1 MIMDVSENN
10 RVDNAE
16 IPKKAVSRTEKRVA
30 KTQKKLLNAALEV
43 FSEYGVDATTIDD
56 ITQRADLG
64 KGTFYR
70 HFSDKAEIMS
80 CLVDQAIENLIE
92 NLQKVESA
100 TTIEESLDCIIDV
113 HYRFFLEH
121 QEEFI
126 LLFQGR
132 LFLKLDRQITEQ
144 MEEPF
149 NRYFEAIENLLSP
162 YVSEKMDL
170 LRIRRFA
177 CAVAGFVFGFF
188 SFAMIGM
195 ESEEIEIGI
204 KPLRQSFVKSL
215 SAFLVQQNKI

>member
-1 MIMDVSENN
+1 MIAMAEQTNN
-10 RVDNAE
+10 RTD
-16 IPKKAVSRTEKRVA
+16 KRVA
-30 KTQKKLLNAALEV
+30 KTKSRLLAAALDV

-80 CLVDQAIENLIE
+80 CLVEQAIDKLIGKFQ
-92 NLQKVESA
+92 LAESA
-100 TTIEESLDCIIDV
+100 STIEEVLDDV
-113 HYRFFLEH
+113 INIHNRFFLENQ
-121 QEEFI
+121 QEFV

-149 NRYFEAIENLLSP
+149 NRYLEALENLLSS
-162 YVSEKMDL
+162 YVSEKMDI
-170 LRIRRFA
+170 LRVRRFA

-195 ESEEIEIGI
+195 EPEEIETSL

-215 SAFLVQQNKI
+215 SVYLVQ

>member
-1 MIMDVSENN
+1 MTTETQASKQSEITGNS
-10 RVDNAE
+10 
-16 IPKKAVSRTEKRVA
+16 KKPVNRTEKRVA
-30 KTQKKLLNAALEV
+30 KTQKKLLSAALEV
-43 FSEYGVDATTIDD
+43 FSEYGVDAATIDD

-70 HFSDKAEIMS
+70 HFSDKAEIMA
-80 CLVDQAIENLIE
+80 CLIDQAIEKLIE
-92 NLQKVESA
+92 KLRNLDSGA
-100 TTIEESLDCIIDV
+100 TLEQALEHIINM
-113 HYRFFLEH
+113 HYRFFLEN
-121 QEEFI
+121 QDEFI

-149 NRYFEAIENLLSP
+149 NRYFEAIEGVLSP
-162 YVSEKMDL
+162 YMSEKMDL

-195 ESEEIEIGI
+195 ESEEIETSI

-215 SAFLVQQNKI
+215 SAFLVQ

>member
-1 MIMDVSENN
+1 MMTIEPSGNKRDGIVG
-10 RVDNAE
+10 
-16 IPKKAVSRTEKRVA
+16 IPKKPVNRTEKRVA
-30 KTQKKLLNAALEV
+30 KTQKKLLSAALEV
-43 FSEYGVDATTIDD
+43 FSEYGVDAATIDD

-70 HFSDKAEIMS
+70 HFSDKAEIMG
-80 CLVDQAIENLIE
+80 CLIDQAIEKLIGKLR
-92 NLQKVESA
+92 NVDPGA
-100 TTIEESLDCIIDV
+100 TIQEALEHIINM
-113 HYRFFLEH
+113 HYQFFLEN
-121 QEEFI
+121 QDEFI

-149 NRYFEAIENLLSP
+149 NRYFEAIESLLSP

-195 ESEEIEIGI
+195 ESEEIETSI

-215 SAFLVQQNKI
+215 SSFLVQ

>member
-1 MIMDVSENN
+1 MMVMEISE
-10 RVDNAE
+10 RKRDGIVE
-16 IPKKAVSRTEKRVA
+16 IPKKAVNRTEKRVA
-30 KTQKKLLNAALEV
+30 KTKKKLLNAALEV
-43 FSEYGVDATTIDD
+43 FSEYGVDAATIDD

-70 HFSDKAEIMS
+70 HFSDKAEIMGF
-80 CLVDQAIENLIE
+80 LVDQAIEKLIE
-92 NLQKVESA
+92 KLRNMEPGA
-100 TTIEESLDCIIDV
+100 TIEGVLEHVINM
-113 HYRFFLEH
+113 HYRFFLED

-132 LFLKLDRQITEQ
+132 LFLKLDRQITAQ

-149 NRYFEAIENLLSP
+149 NRYFVAIESLLSP
-162 YVSEKMDL
+162 YMSEKVDL

-195 ESEEIEIGI
+195 ESEEIETSI

-215 SAFLVQQNKI
+215 SSFLVQ

>member
-1 MIMDVSENN
+1 MVMDISEEKRAC
-10 RVDNAE
+10 RVE
-16 IPKKAVSRTEKRVA
+16 TVKKAVNRTEKRVA
-30 KTQKKLLNAALEV
+30 KTKSKLLNAALAV
-43 FSEYGVDATTIDD
+43 FSEFGVDATTIDD

-70 HFSDKAEIMS
+70 YFSDKAEIMA
-80 CLVDQAIENLIE
+80 CLVDQAIEKLIDK
-92 NLQKVESA
+92 LRKVETA
-100 TTIEESLDCIIDV
+100 TAIEEALEYIINV
-113 HYRFFLEH
+113 HYRFFLEN

-162 YVSEKMDL
+162 YMSEKVDL

-195 ESEEIEIGI
+195 ESEEIETSI

-215 SAFLVQQNKI
+215 SAFLVQ

>member
-1 MIMDVSENN
+1 MTTETPVNKRSGI
-10 RVDNAE
+10 AE
-16 IPKKAVSRTEKRVA
+16 ISKKPVNRTEKRVA
-30 KTQKKLLNAALEV
+30 KTKKKLLSAALEV
-43 FSEYGVDATTIDD
+43 FSEYGVDAATIDD

-70 HFSDKAEIMS
+70 HFSDKAEIMA
-80 CLVDQAIENLIE
+80 CLIDQAIEKLIE
-92 NLQKVESA
+92 KLRK
-100 TTIEESLDCIIDV
+100 LDSEVTLEQALEHIINM
-113 HYRFFLEH
+113 HYRFFLEN
-121 QEEFI
+121 QDEFI

-149 NRYFEAIENLLSP
+149 NRYFEAIEGVLSP

-195 ESEEIEIGI
+195 ESEEIETSI

-215 SAFLVQQNKI
+215 SAFLVQ

>member
-1 MIMDVSENN
+1 MTIEPSGNKRDGIV
-10 RVDNAE
+10 E
-16 IPKKAVSRTEKRVA
+16 IPRKPVNRTEKRVA
-30 KTQKKLLNAALEV
+30 KTQKKLLSAALEV
-43 FSEYGVDATTIDD
+43 FSEYGVDAATIDD

-70 HFSDKAEIMS
+70 HFSDKAEIMG
-80 CLVDQAIENLIE
+80 CLIDQAIEKLIGK
-92 NLQKVESA
+92 LRKVDA
-100 TTIEESLDCIIDV
+100 GATIEEALEHIINM
-113 HYRFFLEH
+113 HYQFFLEN

-149 NRYFEAIENLLSP
+149 NRYFEAIESLLSP
-162 YVSEKMDL
+162 YVSEKVDL

-177 CAVAGFVFGFF
+177 CAVAGFVFGFL

-195 ESEEIEIGI
+195 ESEEIETSI

-215 SAFLVQQNKI
+215 SSFLVQ

>member
-1 MIMDVSENN
+1 MTIEPSGNKRDGIV
-10 RVDNAE
+10 E
-16 IPKKAVSRTEKRVA
+16 IPKKPVNRTEKRVA
-30 KTQKKLLNAALEV
+30 KTQKKLLSAALEV
-43 FSEYGVDATTIDD
+43 FSEYGVDAATIDD

-70 HFSDKAEIMS
+70 HFSDKAEIMG
-80 CLVDQAIENLIE
+80 CLIDQAIEKLIGKLR
-92 NLQKVESA
+92 NMDA
-100 TTIEESLDCIIDV
+100 GATIEEALEHIINM
-113 HYRFFLEH
+113 HYQFFLEN

-149 NRYFEAIENLLSP
+149 NRYFEAIESLLSP
-162 YVSEKMDL
+162 YVSEKVDL

-195 ESEEIEIGI
+195 ESEEIETSI

-215 SAFLVQQNKI
+215 SSFLVQ

>member
-1 MIMDVSENN
+1 MDVTTIKN
-10 RVDNAE
+10 
-16 IPKKAVSRTEKRVA
+16 VSRTEKRVA
-30 KTQKKLLNAALEV
+30 STQKKLLGAALEV
-43 FSEYGVDATTIDD
+43 FSEYGVDAATIDD

-70 HFSDKAEIMS
+70 YFSNKSEIMA
-80 CLVDQAIENLIE
+80 CLVDQAIERLIE
-92 NLQKVESA
+92 KLQKLEPA
-100 TTIEESLDCIIDV
+100 TTIEEALEYIINV
-113 HYRFFLEH
+113 HYRFFLED
-121 QEEFI
+121 QEAFI

-149 NRYFEAIENLLSP
+149 NRYFEAIEKLLSP

-177 CAVAGFVFGFF
+177 CAIAGFVFGFF
-188 SFAMIGM
+188 SFAMIDM
-195 ESEEIEIGI
+195 ESEEIETGI

>member
-1 MIMDVSENN
+1 MIMEISE
-10 RVDNAE
+10 RKRDGIVE
-16 IPKKAVSRTEKRVA
+16 IPKKSINRAEKRVA
-30 KTQKKLLNAALEV
+30 KTKKKLLNAALEV
-43 FSEYGVDATTIDD
+43 FSEYGVDAATIDD

-70 HFSDKAEIMS
+70 HFSNKAEIMG
-80 CLVDQAIENLIE
+80 CLVDQAIEKLIE
-92 NLQKVESA
+92 KLLNMEPGA
-100 TTIEESLDCIIDV
+100 TIEGVLEHVINT
-113 HYRFFLEH
+113 HYRFFLED

-132 LFLKLDRQITEQ
+132 LFLKLDRQITAQ
-144 MEEPF
+144 LEEPF
-149 NRYFEAIENLLSP
+149 NRYFEAIERLLSP
-162 YVSEKMDL
+162 YVSEKVDL

-195 ESEEIEIGI
+195 ESEEIETSI

-215 SAFLVQQNKI
+215 SSFLVQ

>member
-1 MIMDVSENN
+1 MTIEASGNKRDGIV
-10 RVDNAE
+10 E
-16 IPKKAVSRTEKRVA
+16 IPKKPVNRTEKRVA
-30 KTQKKLLNAALEV
+30 KTQKKLLSAALEV
-43 FSEYGVDATTIDD
+43 FSEYGVDAATIDD

-70 HFSDKAEIMS
+70 HFSDKSEIMA
-80 CLVDQAIENLIE
+80 CLVDLAIEKLISKLRNIE
-92 NLQKVESA
+92 PGA
-100 TTIEESLDCIIDV
+100 MIEEALEHIINV
-113 HYRFFLEH
+113 HYRFFLEN

-149 NRYFEAIENLLSP
+149 DRYFEAIENLLSP
-162 YVSEKMDL
+162 YVSGKVDL

-195 ESEEIEIGI
+195 EPEEIETSI

-215 SAFLVQQNKI
+215 SSFLVQ

>member
-1 MIMDVSENN
+1 MVMDVSQEN
-10 RVDNAE
+10 RDGIVE
-16 IPKKAVSRTEKRVA
+16 TPKKAINRTEKRVA
-30 KTQKKLLNAALEV
+30 KTKKKLLAAALEV

-92 NLQKVESA
+92 KLQKVESV

-195 ESEEIEIGI
+195 ESEEIETGI

-215 SAFLVQQNKI
+215 SAFLVQQNKT

>member
-1 MIMDVSENN
+1 MTIEPSGNKRDGIV
-10 RVDNAE
+10 E
-16 IPKKAVSRTEKRVA
+16 IPRKPVNRTEKRVA
-30 KTQKKLLNAALEV
+30 KTQKKLLSAALEV
-43 FSEYGVDATTIDD
+43 FSEYGVDAATIDD

-70 HFSDKAEIMS
+70 HFSDKAEIMG
-80 CLVDQAIENLIE
+80 CLIDQAIEKLIGKLR
-92 NLQKVESA
+92 NMDA
-100 TTIEESLDCIIDV
+100 GATIEDALEHIINM
-113 HYRFFLEH
+113 HYQFFLEN

-132 LFLKLDRQITEQ
+132 LFLKLDRRITEQ

-149 NRYFEAIENLLSP
+149 NRYFEAIESLLSP
-162 YVSEKMDL
+162 YVSEKMDM

-195 ESEEIEIGI
+195 ESEEIETGI

-215 SAFLVQQNKI
+215 SSFLVQ